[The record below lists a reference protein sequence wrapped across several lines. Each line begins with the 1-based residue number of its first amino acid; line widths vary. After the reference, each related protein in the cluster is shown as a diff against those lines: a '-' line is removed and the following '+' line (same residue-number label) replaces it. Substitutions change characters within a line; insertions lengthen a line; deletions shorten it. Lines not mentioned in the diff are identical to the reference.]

1 MVLGEKMLKGVR
13 RLGGKGEPDKLKP
26 SENNQSALSLPKLM
40 TVNEQKAICQHIHG
54 WPLPSTWPATH
65 RLRQRD
71 EQQRCKHSLVRSHG
85 WEPRMFL
92 EEPKRENL
100 DSQRVAAQ
108 KRAFPLCSSLF
119 LFSASLRLNCTLP
132 RVDTGAHA
140 LTSSVT

>member
-65 RLRQRD
+65 RLRQRRTA
-71 EQQRCKHSLVRSHG
+71 EMQALLGEVTWLG
-85 WEPRMFL
+85 
-92 EEPKRENL
+92 
-100 DSQRVAAQ
+100 AQ
-108 KRAFPLCSSLF
+108 NVP
-119 LFSASLRLNCTLP
+119 
-132 RVDTGAHA
+132 
-140 LTSSVT
+140 